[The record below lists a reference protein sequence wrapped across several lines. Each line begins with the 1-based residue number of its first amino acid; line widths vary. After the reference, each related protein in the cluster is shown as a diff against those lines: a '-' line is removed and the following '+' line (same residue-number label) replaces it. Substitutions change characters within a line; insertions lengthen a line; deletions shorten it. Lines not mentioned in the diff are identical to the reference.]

1 MSSRAMPQLTMQI
14 WKRKK
19 EFYTCSILQTTMR
32 NRNEMKM
39 TLLMGDLIAKVGA
52 DNLEYQRIMGLHG
65 KGVINENGHWR
76 YNLPT

>member
-14 WKRKK
+14 RKRKK

-52 DNLEYQRIMGLHG
+52 DNLGYQRIMGLHG
-65 KGVINENGHWR
+65 KRVINENGNWR